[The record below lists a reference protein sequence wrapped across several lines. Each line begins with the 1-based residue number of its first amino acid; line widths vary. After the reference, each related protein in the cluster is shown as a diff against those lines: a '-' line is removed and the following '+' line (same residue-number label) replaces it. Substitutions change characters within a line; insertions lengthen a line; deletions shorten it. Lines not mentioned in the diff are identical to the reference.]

1 MKLIKRARKFLLI
14 LSVLLCLYAQLILV
28 DSMLCGKMLPYRIPV
43 MGVVFTW
50 LSLMWYAN
58 FMYEKM

>member
-1 MKLIKRARKFLLI
+1 MKLIKRARKILLI
-14 LSVLLCLYAQLILV
+14 LSVLLCFYAQLILV

-43 MGVVFTW
+43 MGLVFGW

-58 FMYEKM
+58 FGYKNI